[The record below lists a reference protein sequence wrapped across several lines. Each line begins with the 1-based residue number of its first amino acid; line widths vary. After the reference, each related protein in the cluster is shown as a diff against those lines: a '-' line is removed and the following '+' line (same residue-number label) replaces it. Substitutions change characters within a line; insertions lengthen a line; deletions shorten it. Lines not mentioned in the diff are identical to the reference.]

1 MGKHS
6 RTKMPPS
13 KTLSRKERRK
23 EERKLKKARRD
34 AFAQRKFDV
43 IKTLKNVDTAF
54 KAKCQQEKL
63 ERLKLKKSKKKVEK
77 KEEKKA
83 VDNSRVEGLRLAI
96 QRDEKELKQLE
107 KHLKFRKKKGKT
119 NIPSSFVTD
128 GLDYI
133 LEATDSE
140 KIKTFEDVTADI
152 MNSKDSSDS
161 ETDSDIEALLGQDDE
176 SDIEEEEPD
185 SSLVWDPSA
194 KATKSIL
201 KVKTKK
207 PQAQDKKVK
216 FAKVDDIDDE
226 NGNQDSDEEDDDTAE
241 EDEKDIDDT
250 DEEDVD
256 ASEESASGVM
266 SDEKDVSD
274 DDDCIQEDKLPE
286 LGVSKKHKRDEE
298 SELKEDIYGRLRDAQ
313 GNVVKPGAAG
323 AYVPPAKRA
332 MMAGAPNEALQKR
345 LKGFVNKVSEG
356 TIQAISSQ
364 VEALYLDNSRADVNE
379 TLTGLIM
386 EAVVTPVLCPE
397 RLAEELA
404 MLVAILH
411 SNVGSEV
418 GAFVLQKLI
427 RKFADL
433 LLESDYGAGK
443 LMENTLLLIANI
455 YNFKVTHS
463 KLIFD
468 IMEKFMLSFGERD
481 IELLLHVLKA
491 VGFSL
496 RKDDPARLKQAILD
510 IQAKAHSAE
519 SSGTD
524 GLKSR
529 IRFML
534 DVLMAIKNNNMRKIP
549 GYDSTHLEHLRKI
562 IKNFMKGHGLGEDQL
577 TISLEDLLKAD
588 HSGKWWIVGS
598 AWEGRKD
605 SIENIK
611 EAKSKVETSVVG
623 TVTKQLLTL
632 AKQQGMNTDI
642 RRHIFCILGT
652 SEDFED
658 AFSRLLRLGLNRTQE
673 REIIHVLVH
682 CCLNERTYNPFYSF
696 LAQKFCTFDRRFTM
710 TVQFTMWD
718 KFKEIDSIDTVA
730 RNNLGQLL
738 SHLLVTKSLSLSIF
752 KVVEFG
758 MESKKMIRL
767 MAQVLTEVLSSSKE
781 TTVLEIFERIAPFPK
796 LNTLRHGLQVFMKV
810 HLKNKGLPESTREL
824 LQERIEKADSAMFS
838 HQASNML
845 L

>member
-13 KTLSRKERRK
+13 KTLTRKERRK

-34 AFAQRKFDV
+34 AFSQRKFDV
-43 IKTLKNVDTAF
+43 VKTLKNVDTAF

-77 KEEKKA
+77 KEEKKV
-83 VDNSRVEGLRLAI
+83 VDNSRIEGLRLAI
-96 QRDEKELKQLE
+96 QRDDKELKQLE
-107 KHLKFRKKKGKT
+107 KNLKFRKRKGKT
-119 NIPSSFVTD
+119 NLPSSFAND

-140 KIKTFEDVTADI
+140 KIKTFEDVTPGI
-152 MNSKDSSDS
+152 MNNTDSESDS
-161 ETDSDIEALLGQDDE
+161 DMEELLGEDDE
-176 SDIEEEEPD
+176 SDIEEKDHD
-185 SSLVWDPSA
+185 SGQVWDPSA

-207 PQAQDKKVK
+207 LQSDDKKVK
-216 FAKVDDIDDE
+216 FAKI
-226 NGNQDSDEEDDDTAE
+226 QDSDDEDDDEGGEEEEENHDTYE
-241 EDEKDIDDT
+241 EDGGE
-250 DEEDVD
+250 
-256 ASEESASGVM
+256 SGESASDM
-266 SDEKDVSD
+266 LTSDEDGD
-274 DDDCIQEDKLPE
+274 TGDQEDKLPVST
-286 LGVSKKHKRDEE
+286 VSKKRKRDDMED
-298 SELKEDIYGRLRDAQ
+298 ELKEDIYGRLRDAD
-313 GNVVKPGAAG
+313 GNVVKPGATG
-323 AYVPPAKRA
+323 VYVPPAKRA
-332 MMAGAPNEALQKR
+332 LMAGAHNEALQKR
-345 LKGFVNKVSEG
+345 LKGLVNKVSEG

-397 RLAEELA
+397 RLAEELS

-418 GAFVLQKLI
+418 GAFVLQKFVK
-427 RKFADL
+427 KFADL
-433 LLESDYGAGK
+433 LLESDYGVGK

-455 YNFKVTHS
+455 YNFKIIHS
-463 KLIFD
+463 KLIYD
-468 IMEKFMLSFGERD
+468 IMEKLMLAFGERD
-481 IELLLHVLKA
+481 IELLLHVLKC

-510 IQAKAHSAE
+510 IQAKAHSVE

-549 GYDSTHLEHLRKI
+549 GYDSSHLEHLRKL
-562 IKNFMKGHGLGEDQL
+562 IKNFIKGHGLGEDQL

-605 SIENIK
+605 PVENIR
-611 EAKSKVETSVVG
+611 EAKSKVETSVIG
-623 TVTKQLLTL
+623 TVTKQLLKL

-652 SEDFED
+652 SEDYED

-673 REIIHVLVH
+673 REIIHVLFH
-682 CCLNERTYNPFYSF
+682 CCLSERAYNPFYSF

-710 TVQFTMWD
+710 TVQFTVWD
-718 KFKEIDSIDTVA
+718 KFKEIDSIDIIS
-730 RNNLGQLL
+730 RNNLGKLL

-781 TTVLEIFERIAPFPK
+781 TTVLEIFERIAPYPK

-810 HLKNKGLPESTREL
+810 HLKDKGLPESTREL
-824 LQERIEKADSAMFS
+824 LQERIEKAESVMFS
-838 HQASNML
+838 HQSSNML